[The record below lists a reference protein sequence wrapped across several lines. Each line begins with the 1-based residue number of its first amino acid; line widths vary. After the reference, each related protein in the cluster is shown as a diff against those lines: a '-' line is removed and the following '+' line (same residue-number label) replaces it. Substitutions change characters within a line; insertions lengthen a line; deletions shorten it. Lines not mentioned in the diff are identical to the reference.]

1 MIKLLDGSRS
11 AVNDGY
17 CSAPLCLSIR
27 EKKKPIGLFCE
38 SFSYLLQKQRGKPQ
52 IDCEVKK
59 KTKRR
64 KHEKQ
69 IVTNK
74 YFIIL
79 SFLLF
84 FK

>member
-17 CSAPLCLSIR
+17 CSVPLCLSIR

-52 IDCEVKK
+52 IDCVVKK
-59 KTKRR
+59 ENKN
-64 KHEKQ
+64 EK
-69 IVTNK
+69 NMRSK
-74 YFIIL
+74 
-79 SFLLF
+79 
-84 FK
+84 